1 MINDNLKKNIDQS
14 VDILRRY
21 HLNAVER
28 NFVSAKTDIEII
40 MTTIQDLC
48 KLVFD
53 NKKCTWKLDDK
64 DEGIYSTS
72 CEKYFTFFEDGI
84 KENDFVFCCYCGCE
98 IKEIKE

>member
-1 MINDNLKKNIDQS
+1 MQRHRKSKIMINDKLKKNIDQS

-28 NFVSAKTDIEII
+28 KNPNAKTDIETI

-53 NKKCTWKLDDK
+53 DK
-64 DEGIYSTS
+64 
-72 CEKYFTFFEDGI
+72 
-84 KENDFVFCCYCGCE
+84 
-98 IKEIKE
+98 